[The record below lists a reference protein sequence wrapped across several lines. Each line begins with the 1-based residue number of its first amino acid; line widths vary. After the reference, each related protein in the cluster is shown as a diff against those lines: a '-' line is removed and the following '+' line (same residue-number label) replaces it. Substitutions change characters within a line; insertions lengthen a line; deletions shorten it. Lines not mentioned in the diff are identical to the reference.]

1 MMLLFSIFSVL
12 YNFPTFFEITTVIDP
27 ETNSTVITGTSL
39 RRNKVYFAIHKVYG
53 KIAIDL
59 IAYVLIIVLNTF
71 IFVKMAHSTKLSKA
85 PTGNN
90 SIKRSSIVSSKVGGG
105 RKYSEA
111 STTHTTVYLDVP
123 GRNSISASPRRVSRD
138 FGKVLN
144 FEHCYF
150 KGSFRQ

>member
-1 MMLLFSIFSVL
+1 M
-12 YNFPTFFEITTVIDP
+12 DP
-27 ETNSTVITGTSL
+27 ETNSTVITATSL
-39 RRNKVYFAIHKVYG
+39 RRNKVYFAVHKVYG

-90 SIKRSSIVSSKVGGG
+90 ENFLMKRCSIVRSKLGG

-111 STTHTTVYLDVP
+111 STTQTAVYLDVP
-123 GRNSISASPRRVSRD
+123 GRNSNVASPRRVSRD
-138 FGKVLN
+138 FGKALL
-144 FEHCYF
+144 F
-150 KGSFRQ
+150 

>member
-1 MMLLFSIFSVL
+1 M
-12 YNFPTFFEITTVIDP
+12 IDP

-39 RRNKVYFAIHKVYG
+39 RRNKIYFAVHKVYG

-71 IFVKMAHSTKLSKA
+71 IFVKMAHSTRLSKA

-90 SIKRSSIVSSKVGGG
+90 ENVPIARSSIVSSKAGD
-105 RKYSEA
+105 RKYSAA
-111 STTHTTVYLDVP
+111 STTNTTVYLDVP
-123 GRNSISASPRRVSRD
+123 GRNSMSASPRRVSRD

-144 FEHCYF
+144 LELLTLLFYEVYQLSLIHI
-150 KGSFRQ
+150 